1 MKAAVQAVIDVGYDI
16 ERVEVD
22 KNGTVSVLTR
32 NPILNSSERIAP
44 PVATGTRCSQM
55 PSVRLKYVNKWTDA
69 KGRTH
74 IYFRRPGHKAIRLPF
89 PSDRPSSCSP
99 TTRR

>member
-22 KNGTVSVLTR
+22 KNGTVSILTR

-44 PVATGTRCSQM
+44 PGCDWDEV
-55 PSVRLKYVNKWTDA
+55 L
-69 KGRTH
+69 
-74 IYFRRPGHKAIRLPF
+74 PGAV
-89 PSDRPSSCSP
+89 S
-99 TTRR
+99 